1 MINCYP
7 QRDRCPSNFKD
18 FNDAILR
25 AALLRAATEQEL
37 NFVLNDVLSAEMLD
51 LLVGQLQ
58 TWQSGASDALPE
70 FLLAV
75 ASGRMKLTPSHMVQ
89 LQEPVAAANLPPYL
103 QRLAGAMGADGR
115 RR

>member
-1 MINCYP
+1 MPAVEDLAGTSPTLN
-7 QRDRCPSNFKD
+7 RRSRHDRSPTAVASP
-18 FNDAILR
+18 DAGR
-25 AALLRAATEQEL
+25 
-37 NFVLNDVLSAEMLD
+37 
-51 LLVGQLQ
+51 Q

-70 FLLAV
+70 FLLAL